1 VKKQLLGALPLALLG
16 TFGCESLDRF
26 STGTGSY
33 EGVVVDAS
41 FVRAGVG
48 EGVRLCLTFDAD
60 RIQDRPGTISTSDGL
75 FAKTPLQVIPQI
87 WHDPLATLS
96 FGEGRT
102 KNMVYTAVDSQGRD
116 TTLFVSLLD
125 RGTVEVRLLRGSPA
139 SAGGGLFALFPL
151 EKSSSPCAY

>member
-1 VKKQLLGALPLALLG
+1 MKKQLLGALPLALLG

-102 KNMVYTAVDSQGRD
+102 KNMVYTAADAQGRD
-116 TTLFVSLLD
+116 TTVILSLLD
-125 RGTVEVRLLRGSPA
+125 SGLVEVRLLRGSPQ
-139 SAGGGLFALFPL
+139 GRNGNLFAVFTL
-151 EKSSSPCAY
+151 EKHSTPCAF